1 MRKRQKRRKEEVRLE
16 LSIPGE
22 LPYSE
27 VVGDPVRVDDG
38 ELGAR
43 GIVR

>member
-1 MRKRQKRRKEEVRLE
+1 VRSEKGKKEEVRLK
-16 LSIPGE
+16 LTIPGE

-27 VVGDPVRVDDG
+27 VVGDRVRVDDG

-43 GIVR
+43 GIVL